1 MNSICQQTGQSRRN
15 GQISRNIQP
24 CQDCVKKRHLKR
36 TITRYEIEFVMKK
49 RKLPANKG
57 LGMDGFTDSTNHI
70 KKELSSLL
78 KLLQKT

>member
-1 MNSICQQTGQSRRN
+1 MAYA
-15 GQISRNIQP
+15 
-24 CQDCVKKRHLKR
+24 
-36 TITRYEIEFVMKK
+36 TILNNLEGMDKFLETYNMLRLNQKETENLNRPITSSGIEFVMKK